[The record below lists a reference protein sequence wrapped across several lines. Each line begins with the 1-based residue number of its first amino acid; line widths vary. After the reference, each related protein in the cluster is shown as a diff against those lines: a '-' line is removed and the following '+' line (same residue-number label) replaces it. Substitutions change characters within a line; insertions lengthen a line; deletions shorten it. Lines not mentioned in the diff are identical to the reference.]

1 MNSNSINDKNKPL
14 DAPSIE
20 LMGTPTIRDWDTNIQ
35 KLIIDL
41 VDGQQKLA
49 ELDKLM
55 ESDDP
60 KFRKKVEMEMVDLMG
75 DMMRKLSES
84 TNSIIDRVLMELK
97 YN

>member
-20 LMGTPTIRDWDTNIQ
+20 RMGTPTIRDWDTNIQ